1 MTEVLAPNHHG
12 DHPGFSGFSGYVAAL
27 TFSVGRHEVAQYAAE
42 LVDLEKGDF
51 VIDIGC
57 GPGNAARLAAER
69 GATVIGTDPAAV
81 MLRVARK
88 LSRHTR
94 NVAFLLGAA
103 EDIPADDG
111 VATVAWSLSA
121 VHHWPDLDAGLREVQ
136 RVLKP
141 GGRFVAIEARAEP
154 GATGH
159 ASHGWTDA
167 QAERF
172 AELLRDHQFADVRID
187 ERIADKRPRIAVVG
201 TRR

>member
-1 MTEVLAPNHHG
+1 MHETLVPNHHG
-12 DHPGFSGFSGYVAAL
+12 DHPGFSGFTGYVAAF
-27 TFSVGRHEVAQYAAE
+27 TFSVGRHEVAQYAAD
-42 LVDLEKGDF
+42 LVDLREGDF

-69 GATVIGTDPAAV
+69 GATVIGTDPAPV

-88 LSRHTR
+88 LSRR
-94 NVAFLLGAA
+94 ARSVAFVLGAA

-141 GGRFVAIEARAEP
+141 GGRFVAIEARTEP

-159 ASHGWTDA
+159 ASHGWTED

-172 AELLRDHQFADVRID
+172 AEIVRGHHFGDVSIG
-187 ERIADKRPRIAVVG
+187 ERNADKRPRIAVVA